1 MTTSVETPPLNEAR
15 HLLRIT
21 GSLKPAIDVL
31 MAQFNVLQTRAQL
44 LLSLATL
51 TLTITGFSGPR
62 IAAAGPFSRYA
73 LIAGLI
79 LVLVS
84 VLLILWLGLRVRWVT
99 QFRGQTDEE
108 LLVTIIDYRDTK
120 TRSFGWQIGLLGAG
134 LAAYVAGVV
143 SYFFVGA
150 P

>member
-1 MTTSVETPPLNEAR
+1 MPTPAEPSARDEAR

-21 GSLKPAIDVL
+21 GSLKPALDLL
-31 MAQFNVLQTRAQL
+31 MTQFNVLQTRAQL

-62 IAAAGPFSRYA
+62 IAAAGAFSRYA
-73 LIAGLI
+73 LIIGLV

-84 VLLILWLGLRVRWVT
+84 VLLILGLGLRVRWVT
-99 QFRGQTDEE
+99 QFRGPSDEE
-108 LLVTIIDYRDTK
+108 LLVTIIDYRDNK
-120 TRSFGWQIGLLGAG
+120 TRSFSWQIATLGTGLG
-134 LAAYVAGVV
+134 AYVAGVTG
-143 SYFFVGA
+143 YFLCGA

>member
-1 MTTSVETPPLNEAR
+1 M
-15 HLLRIT
+15 
-21 GSLKPAIDVL
+21 
-31 MAQFNVLQTRAQL
+31 
-44 LLSLATL
+44 
-51 TLTITGFSGPR
+51 
-62 IAAAGPFSRYA
+62 
-73 LIAGLI
+73 
-79 LVLVS
+79 LVS

-99 QFRGQTDEE
+99 QFRGQTDED

>member
-1 MTTSVETPPLNEAR
+1 MTTFAETPPLNEAR

-62 IAAAGPFSRYA
+62 IAAAGAFSRYA
-73 LIAGLI
+73 LMVGLI
-79 LVLVS
+79 LVLCS

-99 QFRGQTDEE
+99 QFRGETDQD
-108 LLVTIIDYRDTK
+108 LLVAIIAYRGSK
-120 TRSFGWQIGLLGAG
+120 TRSFAWQIGLLAVG
-134 LAAYVAGVV
+134 LAAYVAGVAH
-143 SYFFVGA
+143 YFFIGA

>member
-1 MTTSVETPPLNEAR
+1 MLPPAETAPLNEAR

-31 MAQFNVLQTRAQL
+31 MSQFTVLQTRAQL

-62 IAAAGPFSRYA
+62 IAAAGAFCRYA
-73 LIAGLI
+73 LTTG
-79 LVLVS
+79 LVLVLIS
-84 VLLILWLGLRVRWVT
+84 VLLILGQGLRVRWVT
-99 QFRGQTDEE
+99 PFRGQTDEE
-108 LLVTIIDYRDTK
+108 LLVTIIGYRDTK

-134 LAAYVAGVV
+134 LAAYVAGVIG
-143 SYFFVGA
+143 YFLIGA

>member
-1 MTTSVETPPLNEAR
+1 MQSPTEPSCHDEAR

-21 GSLKPAIDVL
+21 GSLKSALDLL

-62 IAAAGPFSRYA
+62 IAATGAFSRYA
-73 LIAGLI
+73 LIIG
-79 LVLVS
+79 LVLVLLS
-84 VLLILWLGLRVRWVT
+84 VLLILGFGLRVRWVT
-99 QFRGQTDEE
+99 QFRGPSDEE
-108 LLVTIIDYRDTK
+108 LLANIIDYRDKK
-120 TRSFGWQIGLLGAG
+120 TRSFGWQIATLGIG
-134 LAAYVAGVV
+134 LAAYVAGVT
-143 SYFFVGA
+143 SYFLCGT

>member
-1 MTTSVETPPLNEAR
+1 MTTSAETAPLNEAR

-62 IAAAGPFSRYA
+62 IAAASLFSRYA
-73 LIAGLI
+73 LIVGLI

-134 LAAYVAGVV
+134 LAAYVAGVT
-143 SYFFVGA
+143 SYFLVGA